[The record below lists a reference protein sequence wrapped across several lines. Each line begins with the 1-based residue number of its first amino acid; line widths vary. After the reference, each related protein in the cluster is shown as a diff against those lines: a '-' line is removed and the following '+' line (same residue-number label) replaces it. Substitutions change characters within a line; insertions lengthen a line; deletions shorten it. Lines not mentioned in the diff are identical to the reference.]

1 MTDDLDR
8 TSRLGGHQK
17 LIVEESATTC
27 DVSAGFAKVARGQ
40 LANALSASRLVF
52 AAAWIALFTA
62 GTEGRAGY
70 MGLAIA
76 ASVTDFIDGRIARR
90 LATVGAY
97 GRWLDG
103 VADVVF
109 VLAALWCEAA
119 AGSIPIY
126 IPVLI
131 MLSFGQYAVDSLL
144 LSASR
149 RGPIPSRLGHWGGI
163 LNYTLVVVLAFAPPP
178 SWPGELVRRMA
189 PVCALF
195 YAAAIIERALGYR
208 PRRVWAS
215 PCGQGRCGN
224 GAPKQST

>member
-1 MTDDLDR
+1 MADDLDR
-8 TSRLGGHQK
+8 TSRLGGHK
-17 LIVEESATTC
+17 KSILEESTAAC
-27 DVSAGFAKVARGQ
+27 DVGAGLAKVARGQ

-62 GTEGRAGY
+62 SAEGRAGY
-70 MGLAIA
+70 IALALA

-90 LATVGAY
+90 LSTVGAY

-119 AGSIPIY
+119 AAAIPIY
-126 IPVLI
+126 IPMLI

-144 LSASR
+144 LSASH

-178 SWPGELVRRMA
+178 SWPGEFVRRMA
-189 PVCALF
+189 PVFALF

-208 PRRVWAS
+208 PRSA
-215 PCGQGRCGN
+215 
-224 GAPKQST
+224 